1 MRRDQRSVPGAGNGK
16 ADSGNRQSL
25 TLIPEFGDYRLAGAL
40 KACRPEKP
48 KQDSVKRS
56 KPRNTKSELRA
67 SPTEGEKQRAT
78 ESTRKAIAKPSASAA
93 QLEAGSSFNRS
104 EARQMFNE
112 AKRLYLRVGDE
123 VNHLRYEEWGIG
135 VVMEVMTSSVPGG
148 TCLARIRFQDGQL
161 RCFNNDLDNESCC
174 YYFGVRR
181 YWNPTHGVNAIR
193 SKFFLRG

>member
-1 MRRDQRSVPGAGNGK
+1 
-16 ADSGNRQSL
+16 
-25 TLIPEFGDYRLAGAL
+25 
-40 KACRPEKP
+40 
-48 KQDSVKRS
+48 
-56 KPRNTKSELRA
+56 LRA
-67 SPTEGEKQRAT
+67 SPTEEENEGAT
-78 ESTRKAIAKPSASAA
+78 ESSRKAIAKPPPSAA
-93 QLEAGSSFNRS
+93 QLEAGGSFNRS

-193 SKFFLRG
+193 SKFFLGG